1 MILIHVQQEN
11 IPESSEQ
18 WLILIHIQQK
28 KELKE
33 SSATIKNKVIN
44 ESDQSD
50 KVIEEG

>member
-1 MILIHVQQEN
+1 MSNKKIFQK
-11 IPESSEQ
+11 SSEQ